1 MKKLSLSL
9 LALTMIVSVLS
20 CKKDPSP
27 QDEARVPTYKEG
39 VYNPVMKVAS
49 VTKNGESDQD
59 WTWQGDKLDHI
70 TWIGGEEKTYTYTD
84 GYISKVVSNQSLGE
98 ELRYTYADGRMTK
111 CEVYYSGALALE
123 INLQHNEG
131 GKISGGDITIDD
143 NFLMTLAGQLLGG
156 GSLFEKLLGTPTA
169 TAMVRMAQIAKAD
182 GEKLSITNKTFTSAF
197 VWNGENVDKQI
208 VEGSLVLNVTADDLE
223 LIQQLIDIPEE
234 YLSMIQ
240 MIMMAGGGSIPLQV
254 GVADTISATYDN
266 MYNPMFCNWGDIISP
281 QTLSRANV
289 LFLSNNAAITLSLS
303 VMGQNQELLRRPFS
317 STEEYLYEYNDQK
330 YPIKATGNDE
340 IIYTYKN

>member
-1 MKKLSLSL
+1 
-9 LALTMIVSVLS
+9 MIVSVLS

-39 VYNPVMKVAS
+39 VYNPVMKVAL
-49 VTKNGESDQD
+49 VTKNGESDQE
-59 WTWQGDKLDHI
+59 WTWQGDNLDHI
-70 TWIGGEEKTYTYTD
+70 TWIGGEVKTYTHTD
-84 GYISKVVSNQSLGE
+84 GYITKVVSDLSLGE
-98 ELRYTYADGRMTK
+98 ELRYTYANSKMTQ
-111 CEVYYSGALALE
+111 CEVYYSGALALQ
-123 INLQHNEG
+123 IDFQHNEA
-131 GKISGGDITIDD
+131 GKISGGQITVDD
-143 NFLMTLAGQLLGG
+143 NFLMTLAGQLLGK
-156 GSLFEKLLGTPTA
+156 GSSFEKLVGTPTA
-169 TAMVRMAQIAKAD
+169 ETLVQMARINKASGDAK
-182 GEKLSITNKTFTSAF
+182 LNITDKHFSTTI

-240 MIMMAGGGSIPLQV
+240 MIMTAGGGSIPLQV

-281 QTLSRANV
+281 QTLSRSNV
-289 LFLSNNAAITLSLS
+289 LSLSNNAAITLSIS

-317 STEEYLYEYNDQK
+317 TTEEYLYEYNDQK